1 MCVHTVGDGVL
12 DVPRGGTGVYI
23 PRPGEIV
30 KPTLCRRAV
39 EDARPYDG
47 RERFRIVVRLYR
59 IAGLRAADMF
69 SRSNMVYRLCKD
81 MVDTYLVK

>member
-47 RERFRIVVRLYR
+47 RERFRIVV
-59 IAGLRAADMF
+59 
-69 SRSNMVYRLCKD
+69 
-81 MVDTYLVK
+81 